1 MNKQQHIL
9 DLIGQQG
16 LLPLY
21 YHNDPGLSVQTLKA
35 LYAGG
40 IKTVE
45 YTNRGANALS
55 NFREL
60 LSVRDNEMPDLML
73 GIGTVK
79 NTTDAKAYLAAGA
92 DYIIAPG
99 LIKEVAEVVHAASV
113 LWIPGC
119 MTPSEIMI
127 AEQYGAKL
135 VKLFPG
141 NLLGSSFLSSIK
153 DLFPSL
159 LFMPT
164 GGVEPDEANIKGWFD
179 AGVCAVGMG
188 SKLIT
193 KKTFE
198 MMEFEELTSNTKSLL
213 AIIQTIK
220 ST

>member
-1 MNKQQHIL
+1 MSKQQSIL
-9 DLIGQQG
+9 DVIQQQG
-16 LLPLY
+16 FLPLY
-21 YHNDPGLSVQTLKA
+21 YHQDADISIGVLKA
-35 LYAGG
+35 LYHAG

-60 LSVRDNEMPDLML
+60 LAVRDNELHDLVL

-79 NTTDAKAYLAAGA
+79 TTTDAKAYLAAGA

-99 LIKEVAEVVHAASV
+99 ISPEVAEVVHAANV
-113 LWIPGC
+113 LWVPGC
-119 MTPSEIMI
+119 MTPSEVMV
-127 AEQYGAKL
+127 AEKWGAKL

-141 NLLGSSFLSSIK
+141 NLLGPTFLSSIK
-153 DLFPSL
+153 ELFPSM

-164 GGVEPDEANIKGWFD
+164 GGVEPNESSIGAWFE

-198 MMEFEELTSNTKSLL
+198 NKEFDELSSATRSLL
-213 AIIQTIK
+213 ALIQTIK
-220 ST
+220 LK